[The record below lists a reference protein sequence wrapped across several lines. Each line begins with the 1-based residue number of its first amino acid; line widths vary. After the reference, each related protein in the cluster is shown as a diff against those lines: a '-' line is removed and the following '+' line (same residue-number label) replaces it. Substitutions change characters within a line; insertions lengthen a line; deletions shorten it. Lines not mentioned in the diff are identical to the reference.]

1 MRFFGY
7 IYGIFFAVLLL
18 WCNNTIAG
26 RSTDHAIGVNI
37 RPSYIIPTHGFYNG
51 WNPLEK
57 PLRFSYSAHAAYQ
70 FSYSD
75 HTEKGRLYPGV
86 YQGIGLG
93 VQSFMAGDMLGN
105 PISLYIFQG
114 APLLSLSERITLDYE
129 WNLGLSAGWKNNSF
143 VTASAFNV
151 YINVGLL
158 FNWRLDDN
166 WGMIF
171 GPEYTHYSN
180 GDTAFPNGG
189 ANTVNLR
196 IGAKR
201 YFCNGNVKASQ
212 AIIFKAGQEQTRF
225 WQNLTYDMS
234 LLGGCRADRMLV
246 GNTLHIINKAFPLIG
261 IQFNPLYHLNRCLS
275 VGPSLDLTYDNSAN
289 LIASEDGNDILNYSY
304 PTFYRQC
311 AAGLS
316 MRGELKMPIFAV
328 NIGIGN
334 NFSFKGSDLR
344 GIYGVFALKAFLS
357 DSLFLCVSYR
367 LSSVLY
373 SHNMMFG
380 IGVSIRRSTY

>member
-1 MRFFGY
+1 MRISGY
-7 IYGIFFAVLLL
+7 ISCILCTVLLL
-18 WCNNTIAG
+18 LGNRTIAG
-26 RSTDHAIGVNI
+26 TRTDHAIGVNI

-51 WNPLEK
+51 WNPFEK

-70 FSYSD
+70 FSYPD
-75 HTEKGRLYPGV
+75 DTVKGRLFPGV
-86 YQGIGLG
+86 YQGIGIG
-93 VQSFMAGDMLGN
+93 VQSFMAGDILGN
-105 PISLYIFQG
+105 PISLYLFQG
-114 APLLSLSERITLDYE
+114 APLFSLSERITLDYE
-129 WNLGLSAGWKNNSF
+129 WNFGLSAGWIPNNSY

-158 FNWRLDDN
+158 FNWRLDEN
-166 WGMIF
+166 WGLIF

-201 YFCNGNVKASQ
+201 HFCTGNVTVPQ
-212 AIIFKAGQEQTRF
+212 AIIFKAEQEQPRF
-225 WQNLTYDMS
+225 WQNVTYDIS
-234 LLGGCRADRMLV
+234 LFGGFRADRMLV
-246 GNTLHIINKAFPLIG
+246 GKTLHVINKAFPLIG
-261 IQFNPLYHLNRCLS
+261 VQFNPLYNFNRCLS
-275 VGPSLDLTYDNSAN
+275 VGPSLDLIYDNSAN
-289 LIASEDGNDILNYSY
+289 LTASADDNDILNYSY

-316 MRGELKMPIFAV
+316 VRGELKMPIFAV

-357 DSLFLCVSYR
+357 DSLFLGVSYR

-380 IGVSIRRSTY
+380 IGWRFNRN